1 MSFNREVGV
10 WVRRR
15 VVTRPPS
22 VEADTINCS
31 LWGGDGR
38 VAAGLS
44 MVCILAFSGAASLKR
59 KKSLWS
65 VTDLIYK
72 EIASTSVEGEKRKP

>member
-1 MSFNREVGV
+1 M

-15 VVTRPPS
+15 ELTRPPW
-22 VEADTINCS
+22 VEADTINRW
-31 LWGGDGR
+31 LWGGDET

-59 KKSLWS
+59 KKSVWS

-72 EIASTSVEGEKRKP
+72 EIASASVEGEKRKP